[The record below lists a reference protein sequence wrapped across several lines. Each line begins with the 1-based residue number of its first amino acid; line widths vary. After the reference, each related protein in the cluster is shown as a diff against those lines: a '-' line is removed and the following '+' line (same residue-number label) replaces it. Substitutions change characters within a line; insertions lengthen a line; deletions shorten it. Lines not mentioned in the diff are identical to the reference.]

1 MESLAI
7 LAAVIMLAIVVLG
20 VISLIAV
27 FRRPKSSGSRG
38 LFTAMHV
45 ASIFAGG
52 WLMALPVG
60 IGARFLGLI
69 VFAAGCVGL
78 LRILR
83 GSSRS

>member
-7 LAAVIMLAIVVLG
+7 LASVILLVIVALG

-38 LFTAMHV
+38 LFTAMHL

-52 WLMALPVG
+52 WLMSLPVG

-78 LRILR
+78 LRIFR
-83 GSSRS
+83 GTSQS

>member
-20 VISLIAV
+20 GISLIAV
-27 FRRPKSSGSRG
+27 FRRPKSSSSRG
-38 LFTAMHV
+38 LFTAMHI

-52 WLMALPVG
+52 WLMSLPIG
-60 IGARFLGLI
+60 MGARFLGLI

-78 LRILR
+78 LRIFR
-83 GSSRS
+83 GTPRS

>member
-38 LFTAMHV
+38 LFTAMHI

-52 WLMALPVG
+52 WLMSLPIG
-60 IGARFLGLI
+60 MGARFLGLI

-78 LRILR
+78 LRIFR

>member
-7 LAAVIMLAIVVLG
+7 LASVILLAIVVLG

-27 FRRPKSSGSRG
+27 FRRPKSSGARG
-38 LFTAMHV
+38 FFIAMHI
-45 ASIFAGG
+45 ASIFSGG
-52 WLMALPVG
+52 WLMSLPVG

-69 VFAAGCVGL
+69 VLAAGCVGL
-78 LRILR
+78 LRIFR

>member
-7 LAAVIMLAIVVLG
+7 LAAVIMLVIVVLG
-20 VISLIAV
+20 VISLVAV

-38 LFTAMHV
+38 LFIAMHL

-52 WLMALPVG
+52 WLMSLPVG

-78 LRILR
+78 LRIFR
-83 GSSRS
+83 GMSRS

>member
-27 FRRPKSSGSRG
+27 FGRPKSSGSRG
-38 LFTAMHV
+38 LFTAMHI

-52 WLMALPVG
+52 WLMSLPVG

>member
-27 FRRPKSSGSRG
+27 FGRPKSSGSRG
-38 LFTAMHV
+38 LFTAMHI

-78 LRILR
+78 LRIFR

>member
-27 FRRPKSSGSRG
+27 FGRPKSSGSRG
-38 LFTAMHV
+38 LFTAMHI

-60 IGARFLGLI
+60 IGARVLGLI

>member
-7 LAAVIMLAIVVLG
+7 LASVILLVIVALG

-38 LFTAMHV
+38 LFTAMHL

-52 WLMALPVG
+52 WLMSLPVG

-78 LRILR
+78 LRIF
-83 GSSRS
+83 RSASQS

>member
-20 VISLIAV
+20 GISLIAV
-27 FRRPKSSGSRG
+27 FRRPKSSVSRG
-38 LFTAMHV
+38 LFTVMHV

-60 IGARFLGLI
+60 IGARLLGLI

-78 LRILR
+78 LRIFR

>member
-1 MESLAI
+1 MESLAL
-7 LAAVIMLAIVVLG
+7 LAAVIMLVMILLG

-38 LFTAMHV
+38 LFAAMHI
-45 ASIFAGG
+45 ASIFADG
-52 WLMALPVG
+52 WLMSLPVG

-78 LRILR
+78 LRIFR
-83 GSSRS
+83 GSSQS

>member
-1 MESLAI
+1 MESLVI

-20 VISLIAV
+20 GISLIAV
-27 FRRPKSSGSRG
+27 FRRPKSSSSRG
-38 LFTAMHV
+38 LFTAMHI

-52 WLMALPVG
+52 WLMSLPIG
-60 IGARFLGLI
+60 MGARFLGLI

-78 LRILR
+78 LRIFR

>member
-7 LAAVIMLAIVVLG
+7 LAAVIMLVIVVLG
-20 VISLIAV
+20 VISLVAV
-27 FRRPKSSGSRG
+27 FRKPKSSGSRG

-52 WLMALPVG
+52 WLMSLPVG
-60 IGARFLGLI
+60 IGARFLGLM

-78 LRILR
+78 LRIFR

>member
-20 VISLIAV
+20 GISLIAV
-27 FRRPKSSGSRG
+27 FRRPKSSSSRG
-38 LFTAMHV
+38 LFTAMHI

-52 WLMALPVG
+52 WLMSLPVG
-60 IGARFLGLI
+60 IGARFLGLL

-78 LRILR
+78 LRIFR
-83 GSSRS
+83 GTSRS

>member
-1 MESLAI
+1 MESLAL
-7 LAAVIMLAIVVLG
+7 LAAVIMLVIVVLG

-38 LFTAMHV
+38 LYSVMHV

-52 WLMALPVG
+52 WLMSLHIG
-60 IGARFLGLI
+60 IGARFIGLI

-78 LRILR
+78 LRIFR
-83 GSSRS
+83 GASQS

>member
-1 MESLAI
+1 MESLAL
-7 LAAVIMLAIVVLG
+7 LAAVIMLVIILLG

-27 FRRPKSSGSRG
+27 FRRPKSSVSRG
-38 LFTAMHV
+38 LFTVMHV

-52 WLMALPVG
+52 WLMVLPIG
-60 IGARFLGLI
+60 IGARLLGLI

-83 GSSRS
+83 RTSRS

>member
-20 VISLIAV
+20 GISLIAV
-27 FRRPKSSGSRG
+27 FRRPKSSSSRG
-38 LFTAMHV
+38 LFTAMHI

-78 LRILR
+78 LRIFR
-83 GSSRS
+83 RMSRS

>member
-7 LAAVIMLAIVVLG
+7 LAAVIMLVIVVLG
-20 VISLIAV
+20 VISLFAV
-27 FRRPKSSGSRG
+27 FRKPRSSGSRG
-38 LFTAMHV
+38 FFIAMHV

-69 VFAAGCVGL
+69 VFSAGCVGL
-78 LRILR
+78 LRIFR
-83 GSSRS
+83 GLSRS